1 MNDIAMTLIDR
12 LRIYALETKYQ
23 LVSLWRLPAFA
34 LPTMLFPAM
43 FYVFFGLLFDM
54 GGTRVHMPT
63 YLLAT
68 FGTFGIM
75 APALFG
81 FGVGVSGER
90 GQGWLRLKLASPMP
104 PGAYLAAKLATA
116 MAFALAVVVML
127 FALGAIFGGVRLES
141 GRWLL
146 LALALTLGSL
156 PFCAMGLAIGL
167 RAGTQAAPAIVN
179 VIYLP
184 MAFLSGLW
192 VPVQLFPGWLQDLA
206 AWLPPYHLAQLA
218 LKVLGLTQGSDW
230 ARHVAVLTAFTLLFG
245 WLALRAWRRP
255 EVTTE

>member
-1 MNDIAMTLIDR
+1 MQAIAMTLGQQ
-12 LRIYALETKYQ
+12 LRSYALESKYQ

-34 LPTMLFPAM
+34 LPTLIFPAM

-54 GGTRVHMPT
+54 GGARVHMPT

-81 FGVGVSGER
+81 FGVSVSGER

-104 PGAYLAAKLATA
+104 PGAYLAAKLVTA
-116 MAFALAVVVML
+116 MAFALAVVVLL
-127 FALGAIFGGVRLES
+127 FALGALFGGVELAR
-141 GRWLL
+141 GQWLG
-146 LALALTLGSL
+146 LAAVLVLGSL
-156 PFCAMGLAIGL
+156 PFCALGLAIGL

-179 VIYLP
+179 ILYLP

-192 VPVQLFPGWLQDLA
+192 VPVQAFPGWLQDLA
-206 AWLPPYHLAQLA
+206 AWLPPYHLARLA
-218 LKVLGLTQGSDW
+218 LQVLGLVPGDDW
-230 ARHVAVLTAFTLLFG
+230 LRHLAALVAYTLFFG
-245 WLALRAWRRP
+245 WLALRGWRRMQLD
-255 EVTTE
+255 